1 MYKYKLIATDLDGT
15 LLNSESRLSEENR
28 AALRALSKKGV
39 HLSISTGRTYSEI
52 PEDVRACKDFR
63 YVIYANGAVVLDKAS
78 GEKMS
83 ACIPPKVA
91 ASMMDIFKDY
101 EVHVTARNDGKC
113 YYDGRFPIFESK
125 EYFRI
130 DPAHVRCVGEF
141 GTPIENF
148 DAFVRTLDEVEVFS
162 IYFRD
167 DGEQK
172 ECGERLAKLENVYV
186 TGTSE
191 TNFEIFN
198 SGAGKD
204 NALLRLAEYLAI
216 PREQTMTLGDSGND
230 VAMTKAAGLG
240 LATANAQQ
248 VLLSVADGVIC
259 SNDEHVMPYVLKKYF
274 S

>member
-28 AALRALSKKGV
+28 AALCALSKKGV

-63 YVIYANGAVVLDKAS
+63 YVIYANGAVVFDR
-78 GEKMS
+78 EKDVKIRT
-83 ACIPPKVA
+83 CIPPAVVA
-91 ASMMDIFKDY
+91 QMMDIFSDY
-101 EVHVTARNDGKC
+101 ALHITMRNDGKC
-113 YYDGRFPIFESK
+113 YYDA
-125 EYFRI
+125 EYPLSENEAYYRI
-130 DPAHVRCVGEF
+130 DPVHVKCVETYGS
-141 GTPIENF
+141 PMQNF
-148 DAFVRTLDEVEVFS
+148 DAFVRSLDLIEVFS
-162 IYFRD
+162 VFFHD
-167 DGEQK
+167 DA
-172 ECGERLAKLENVYV
+172 EREACRKRLLSLGCLFVASI
-186 TGTSE
+186 GP
-191 TNFEIFN
+191 TNFEIFYHT
-198 SGAGKD
+198 AGKD